1 MFDRKHGSKESIP
14 REAQTSKLMDGNT
27 KNNDGGKPEKFNYLS
42 PLKNILRSKTKR
54 NKTPKPDLIRE
65 AAVAAVETTMASL
78 VQPPPPPPPASSS
91 FSFLNSS
98 SLNNNQSQMSAAKTE
113 TSKVLKIKK
122 REKTSKM
129 SESNIH
135 EIKSKY

>member
-1 MFDRKHGSKESIP
+1 MFDRKHGSKESI
-14 REAQTSKLMDGNT
+14 RHEAAQTSKLMDGNI
-27 KNNDGGKPEKFNYLS
+27 KSNDGKPEKFNYLS

-78 VQPPPPPPPASSS
+78 VPPAPAPPAHSS

-98 SLNNNQSQMSAAKTE
+98 SLNNNQSQLASKTE

-122 REKTSKM
+122 KEKTSKM

-135 EIKSKY
+135 EIKSKYY